1 MPTGIGRSLNLWTK
15 TGKPRHLP
23 VISDKMNTPMSKL
36 QLPDDLSETVRRA
49 LAEDIGSGDL
59 TAMLIGDATSARGR
73 VVSRETAIVCGT
85 AWFDE
90 VFRQLDPKIRVQWS
104 VQDGD
109 AVQPEQVICHLTGR
123 ARPLLS
129 GERTALNFLQTLSAT
144 ATVAHRYAT
153 AVRDTHAVIL
163 DTRKTLPGLR
173 NAQKY
178 AVRCGGARNHR
189 IGLYD
194 GILIK
199 ENHIMAAGGIA
210 AAVDAARKQSAAVPV
225 EVEVE
230 NMQEVREALAAG
242 ADILLL
248 DDFPLDMLR
257 EAVALNAGRARLE
270 ASGNIDMTQLRA
282 VAETGVDY
290 ISAGSLTKHVK
301 AVDLSM
307 RFELSD
313 G

>member
-1 MPTGIGRSLNLWTK
+1 
-15 TGKPRHLP
+15 
-23 VISDKMNTPMSKL
+23 MNDLK
-36 QLPDDLSETVRRA
+36 LPDDLSATVRQA
-49 LAEDIGSGDL
+49 LIEDIGGGDL
-59 TAMLIGDATSARGR
+59 TAMLIGADTLAHGR
-73 VVSRETAIVCGT
+73 VISRETATLCGT

-90 VFRQLDPKIRVQWS
+90 VFRQLDPAIEVRWS
-104 VQDGD
+104 ARDGD
-109 AVQPEQVICHLTGR
+109 SIQADQVLCQLTGR

-144 ATVAHRYAT
+144 ATSARHYASVVSGT
-153 AVRDTHAVIL
+153 GAVIL

-210 AAVDAARKQSAAVPV
+210 AAVAAARKQSVSVPV

-230 NMQEVREALAAG
+230 NMDEVRAALAAG

-248 DDFPLDMLR
+248 DNFPLAMLR
-257 EAVALNAGRARLE
+257 EAVVLNAGRAKLE
-270 ASGNIDMTQLRA
+270 ASGGIDITQLRA

-290 ISAGSLTKHVK
+290 ISVGSLTKHVK

-307 RFELSD
+307 RFELSGD
-313 G
+313 